1 MKKIEIFFFGL
12 FPKLILNNEIVASII
27 SVVNKKLSVL
37 KDEIDETLNIDV

>member
-12 FPKLILNNEIVASII
+12 FPKLILSNEIVASII
-27 SVVNKKLSVL
+27 SVVNKKLSFL